1 MTRTRRDVLQGV
13 SATAATA
20 LSSGRATSA
29 QPVGPIMATLS
40 TYMRD
45 ARERALPAEV
55 IEKAKHH
62 ILDTLAAMISG
73 ADLAPGRAAINFARG
88 YGGARLATIVASDV
102 QCGPIEA
109 ALANGVLAHA
119 DETDDSHAPSL
130 SHPGCAVVPAALAV
144 GEQLGIDGMHFLRAV
159 ALGYDVG
166 PRVTMC
172 LGVPALSREMHKS
185 SHSIAGVFGAAAAAG
200 CAAGLDLQQMR
211 WLLDYTAQQSS
222 GIAAWQRD
230 SDHIEKAFVFGGMPA
245 RSGVTSALLVR
256 AGWTGIDD
264 IFSGPDNF
272 ILATAPNA
280 DPARL
285 IDKLG
290 ERYELMRTN
299 IKKWSVGSPIQAP
312 LDALEILM
320 KRHPF
325 AAEQVRKVIVRLGTR
340 EASVV
345 DNRDIPDICLQHMVA
360 VMLVDQTVSFHAAHD
375 VPRLQGPAALRERAK
390 VELVPDQELDRRVR
404 EAVVTIVLADG
415 TELSEHVRAVRGTAD
430 NPMPRDEVVA
440 KCRDL
445 IAPVMGAEKCGE
457 LIDRVLTIEKVGN
470 IQALRP
476 LLQKPN
482 LPRARDLHYRSSGH
496 RISGEHSMR

>member
-1 MTRTRRDVLQGV
+1 
-13 SATAATA
+13 
-20 LSSGRATSA
+20 
-29 QPVGPIMATLS
+29 
-40 TYMRD
+40 
-45 ARERALPAEV
+45 
-55 IEKAKHH
+55 
-62 ILDTLAAMISG
+62 
-73 ADLAPGRAAINFARG
+73 
-88 YGGARLATIVASDV
+88 
-102 QCGPIEA
+102 
-109 ALANGVLAHA
+109 
-119 DETDDSHAPSL
+119 
-130 SHPGCAVVPAALAV
+130 
-144 GEQLGIDGMHFLRAV
+144 
-159 ALGYDVG
+159 
-166 PRVTMC
+166 MC
-172 LGVPALSREMHKS
+172 LGVPALSREAHKS

-200 CAAGLDLQQMR
+200 CAAGLDVQRMR

-264 IFSGPDNF
+264 IFSGADNF
-272 ILATAPNA
+272 ILANAPNA
-280 DPARL
+280 DPTRL

-290 ERYELMRTN
+290 ERYELTRTN

-312 LDALEILM
+312 LDALELLL

-325 AAEQVRKVIVRLGTR
+325 AAEQVRKVVVRLGTR

-345 DNRDIPDICLQHMVA
+345 NNRDIPDICLQHMVA

-375 VPRLQGPAALRERAK
+375 VPRLQDSAVLRQRAK

-404 EAVVTIVLADG
+404 EAIVNVVLANG

-430 NPMPRDEVVA
+430 NPMPRGEVVA

-445 IAPVMGAEKCGE
+445 VAPVLGTPTCAE
-457 LIDRVLTIEKVGN
+457 LIERVLAIESVGS

-476 LLQKPN
+476 LLQK
-482 LPRARDLHYRSSGH
+482 L
-496 RISGEHSMR
+496 